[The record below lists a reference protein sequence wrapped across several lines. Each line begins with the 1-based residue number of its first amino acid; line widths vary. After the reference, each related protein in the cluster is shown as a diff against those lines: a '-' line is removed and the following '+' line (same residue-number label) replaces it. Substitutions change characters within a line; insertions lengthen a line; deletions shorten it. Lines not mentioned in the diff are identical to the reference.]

1 MVETITKKYI
11 IQQVFWDSGFEKE
24 IQEIYRMLKDQERKI
39 FDLTFYDSGLSIM
52 DYVEKNV
59 RRGGVFIA
67 KYGNDV
73 CAMLLMQ
80 NPRTLGDVITRADVH
95 IAVRKTNWGKGSREI
110 VQAFKDYIFSNYYIK
125 KLVASVP
132 QNNYP
137 IIKLLKDVGF
147 THEGTL
153 KDGVVYN
160 DKNGNPKYY
169 DELIY
174 SLNRKEV

>member
-11 IQQVFWDSGFEKE
+11 IQQVFWESGFEKE

-73 CAMLLMQ
+73 CAMLLM
-80 NPRTLGDVITRADVH
+80 
-95 IAVRKTNWGKGSREI
+95 EM
-110 VQAFKDYIFSNYYIK
+110 
-125 KLVASVP
+125 
-132 QNNYP
+132 
-137 IIKLLKDVGF
+137 
-147 THEGTL
+147 
-153 KDGVVYN
+153 
-160 DKNGNPKYY
+160 
-169 DELIY
+169 
-174 SLNRKEV
+174 